1 MGADQTAIERRKE
14 IKDMTPLQENLQM
27 AKRTG
32 QRAFDYAM
40 NAKEEANKL
49 LIAMQHTYDDTDR
62 FYHKD
67 TAEAIAAKHDRLM
80 DKAQVIIE
88 AATMISDALDKLY
101 GLDMSEFF

>member
-40 NAKEEANKL
+40 NACEEANKL
-49 LIAMQHTYDDTDR
+49 LVAMQHTYDDTDKY
-62 FYHKD
+62 YHKD

-80 DKAQVIIE
+80 EKKGIVLE
-88 AATMISDALDKLY
+88 AAQTISDALDKLY
-101 GLDMSEFF
+101 GLDLSEFF

>member
-49 LIAMQHTYDDTDR
+49 LIAMQHTYAEK
-62 FYHKD
+62 KD
-67 TAEAIAAKHDRLM
+67 VYDKFQADGIAQKHDRLM
-80 DKAQVIIE
+80 EKAQIILE

>member
-1 MGADQTAIERRKE
+1 
-14 IKDMTPLQENLQM
+14 M

-40 NAKEEANKL
+40 NACEEANKL
-49 LIAMQHTYDDTDR
+49 TIAMQRAYDDTDKN
-62 FYHKD
+62 YHKA

-80 DKAQVIIE
+80 DKKGIVLE
-88 AATMISDALDKLY
+88 AAQMISDALDKLY